1 MAQNNE
7 TKVQKSSTFEEW
19 RQSSNAVSYDLGPA
33 GSSQNKNNT
42 IDVERALDVEPRLGD
57 QYKTFTAS
65 AGVILHRDTAN
76 IRIDLLPDETVDNT
90 SGYIILTGITGT
102 GNSANQRAAEIV
114 AGTVIQQI
122 DAASNITFSAE
133 VVSVSNTKVLLKN
146 QTGTFSTASADA
158 ADIKLSTSTSKII
171 PHENIVRQEVGS
183 YPKGAVRVYKKKS
196 GVDYGGGSGNYIR
209 LTQDASQVNGF
220 HIPKS
225 THSIS
230 FTSSTSVPATYLE
243 GEKIVQHTGNN
254 TSNAQVFSAQILI
267 ATGSDLHGLGTNG
280 GIILYNV
287 DGTFDAGLD
296 LIGTTTPA
304 HVIDDGEY
312 SAIATIDTTFA
323 SMIEFNTPLAVS
335 DVIEI
340 YYTNAV
346 DAILELQDDIGT
358 VESLS
363 NASLGNNADAPTDLV
378 TAINNIK
385 TFIGTT
391 AINTVYDLGDADTI
405 TAAISN
411 LHAEIGTSTLTD
423 NLPSD
428 VTYTVTDHT
437 TATNT
442 LTAFVGNS
450 SIANI
455 GSTDTLTGALQS
467 LHAEIGDVTALTG
480 TASTSAFG
488 FDTEVLTTAL
498 VELRTLVCPG
508 DIDSGV
514 TALSANVGN
523 ADNFAATTNTD
534 GIIEL
539 QTIVGNRTGLSN
551 GNLGNTSAGTNDIV
565 AQINFIKSFIGTTT
579 LVGIDDNGADANTI
593 TEAISNLHA
602 EIGTATIS
610 QADLGNIDDT
620 PSDLTAAINTI
631 KAFIGIVGI
640 DSIGGAN
647 TITSAVAQLFTD
659 IGDVGGSGA
668 TLAAATG
675 FSATNLTGAVTE
687 IQADIG
693 NAADISNATGY
704 SAASAVT
711 GITEIQALLG
721 DITSLT
727 GSNDFQTA
735 TVLDSLLELKTAI
748 SGSDDLTDTV
758 AELVSGS
765 STDFDATSIVDA
777 IKLVMLDIG
786 KLSDL
791 SSTPFAADANIEGSY
806 TPTDLVTIID
816 SYGEYIGS
824 TNISAIGSDNTITT
838 AISTLH
844 DEIGSSNISTVS
856 GTDNTITT
864 AINQLHHEI
873 GDVAGSNTR
882 LGIGT
887 DRTIA
892 TSSSVASPNSGVIL
906 NLVNTL
912 NLVPGMR
919 VTGTGITAAATI
931 VSVDSGNNRVTL
943 SAGGITTSITTGS
956 PVNITFRAETLQ
968 VKALALDT
976 NTGNVSAI
984 ADATGYSA
992 TNLVGGLTEIQGKIG
1007 EVSATNMGTTA
1018 STAVTAINEL
1028 ATTKLAIG
1036 ADAAAMKTAMGT
1048 DSSTVTAAIKEL
1060 VDGTGAATV
1069 SVKGQG
1075 SVQPTGKLDNI
1086 SATKQTVIG
1095 DIDFN
1100 SSNPSGAASFQSVLK
1115 FGANTVL
1122 DLSDSGATLKLSAA
1136 ATGTS
1141 ISNVAFLA
1149 LAGVSGD
1156 PIPSTGVG
1164 LEIQRAN
1171 INNVQESTSTNVQF
1185 KWVDDQ
1191 AEIDGDLSW
1200 QVSGLTEN
1208 GNSPYTAANLDFYN
1222 VGRLFAAGGKLNTAS
1237 QTASSHTGISA
1248 TWDTTNQ
1255 NFDLALTADPTVAL
1269 TGPITGSVALTNLA
1283 TSTFN
1288 LATTITNDAVI
1299 LGTHTTGDYIET
1311 ATGTSNEIAITGA
1324 GTEGR
1329 DIVIGLPTNVTVG
1342 GNTTLAGNNTA
1353 SGTITLGGTN
1363 TTTTVAGQ
1371 LTVNNFTVTGTNT
1384 QTTVSNTTLTGDA
1397 LVLRAENTGVPGNTD
1412 TPKFVVHRGFGAS
1425 KAHNA
1430 LEIGK
1435 RYKITSA
1442 GIDSAATTFD
1452 FTDAGAANNNVNTIF
1467 TATATTT
1474 GGTGG
1479 TALIQSNEAAIVWNE
1494 VNDQF
1499 TLTRAGTSGAVSTN
1513 TTTGSIIAQGDTIG
1527 AATLFTAALNTDNE
1541 DKQIPFVDVT
1551 STTSPL
1557 QRDGGLLYNPSTNAL
1572 KILEGNR
1579 ATIIDNDGNS
1589 FHNDILIKDSENDG
1603 TGIRKLTIE
1612 GGHASLRLKESG
1624 VTGTPE
1630 WYTIADSGNFSVKLN
1645 NAGQDALRF
1654 NTNEANNAITL
1665 AYIGYNAQV
1674 NGSITGTSLVSSGGV
1689 TAGTTI
1695 AVPHT
1700 GQGFSAGAAGHTVT
1714 LQNNGT
1720 KSILHSANDHLLVRS
1735 NQIELQTAG
1744 QELYFLATAN
1754 GAATVYH
1761 DNVAK
1766 LATTSDGIK
1775 VTGEIETTTGANIA
1789 GNLVIGTF
1797 AAAQDTDHGA
1807 TSSFSLAA
1815 ASPLHIIKRAVTS
1828 GDNALGGDNVLATFE
1843 VNGYDYVNNPG
1854 KISIDFKGQ
1863 DLNNTVNFAR
1873 ISQAT
1878 VNDTDYGYDTV
1889 HNEATSNLIFGA
1901 TLDGNYGEHHIMT
1914 GSGRLGVGML
1924 NPTVTLDVDGT
1935 AKASSF
1941 RVTRSTASTI
1951 QIDDN
1956 ATDNGTNTKAVLS
1969 NSGIPLLAQS
1979 SALGSTQGDTTTQ
1992 AEFRAR
1998 NANTSFLRILDKR
2011 MTTVA
2016 TPTWNSAYKAIQF
2029 GTDATDQ
2036 AYIAANKNND
2046 YGLEFGNA
2054 TNDQPWIKMYP
2065 QGRVDINYNTTTRLA
2080 TTSTGA
2086 AVTGV
2091 LTSTLGHRIA
2101 SVDSGSLIQNRW
2113 YTIAVIGG
2121 QSSLGAA
2128 NTGQRAAGTFE
2139 VSSPQ
2144 GNSHFH
2150 MKFIATHLYAANS
2163 TINVLSQSQFSSA
2176 SGSITGIRIKENST
2190 YDGAALQIFVG
2201 NTRTLTEIR
2210 FDQTADAFK
2219 EDNKGGWTLIT
2230 PEYDDGSSY
2239 VPSEVDATAAEFA
2252 NWNTD
2257 VIVNMGV
2264 NRNSG
2269 NTASGSMS
2277 QNDNADMFL
2286 SGGLAARALY
2296 LNNAHSTDWSY
2307 IANSQSGVNSTLDF
2321 VVGDD
2326 TGSGGDRM
2334 RFQHSP
2340 SNATQFS
2347 MAELYA
2353 TSNTAA
2359 TLSVTGTIIASDDI
2373 TLSGTGK
2380 KFKAAGNG
2388 SFTTMYHD
2396 GSGGHIDANG
2406 ALELTS
2412 PSITL
2417 QGTAGA
2423 NKILSGDTNGTK
2435 IYHNNTSIVETASGG
2450 INVNGSGGVLA
2461 QRFTFPFIP
2470 DLPAAGGATTGRGIA
2485 QGDQA
2490 FIECNKLANNSTAF
2504 DFVIGD
2510 DVGGH
2515 DKFRFRFNSWQSDI
2529 AAGAIFS
2536 LAEMYP
2542 GPKGCTILDLTVSD
2556 DLFTDGGADDAL
2568 DNVSEVR
2575 ASKFVGTL
2583 TGTATGLSA
2592 TLPVSGGGTGST
2604 AFSDRSVIVSQD
2616 SSTDTLSAKEM
2627 TASGQLLI
2635 GGASGPEVGTLGAG
2649 EGIVI
2654 TVGDGSISISAETA
2668 TSSNLGIAKFS
2679 TNDFDVA
2686 TGSVSIKADGITT
2699 AQIADDA
2706 VTFAKMQEIA
2716 TDTIMGRTADGN
2728 GNASALSKAEAQG
2741 ILNVADGAD
2750 NFAKIRIKTASDGTG
2765 TGEEVGSNEDITIL
2779 AAHSGNSGATSVTRV
2794 GRVITVASSDNN
2806 TTYNADGF
2814 ATSTSS
2820 TGLYLAGNTFKLTP
2834 TIRPYVTQ
2842 VIGTTTN
2849 TSIRMSGTGGSS
2861 VNGAPLGSMQFFNEG
2876 FENMRLE
2883 PSRDSLASP
2892 GVGLEVNGDITAFS
2906 TSLSSDIK
2914 LKENIV
2920 VVNNALEKVS
2930 KLNGVTFDWK
2940 KNGKASAGVIAQN
2953 VEEVMPELVNE
2964 ATGLNNTESHKV
2976 VDYNG
2981 LSSLFIEAIKELK
2994 DQNELLRAEI
3004 EELKANK

>member
-42 IDVERALDVEPRLGD
+42 IDNERALDVEPRLGD

-65 AGVILHRDTAN
+65 AGGILHRDTTN

-102 GNSANQRAAEIV
+102 GNGSNQRAAEIV
-114 AGTVIQQI
+114 AGTIIQQI
-122 DAASNITFSAE
+122 DAASNVTFSAE
-133 VVSVSNTKVLLKN
+133 VVSVSNNKVLIKN
-146 QTGTFSTASADA
+146 QTGTFSTASADV
-158 ADIKLSTSTSKII
+158 ADIKLSTSTAKII

-254 TSNAQVFSAQILI
+254 TSSAQVFSAQILI
-267 ATGSDLHGLGTNG
+267 ATGSNLHGLGTHG

-296 LIGTTTPA
+296 LIGTTTPS

-323 SMIEFNTPLAVS
+323 SMIEFNTPLAAS

-363 NASLGNNADAPTDLV
+363 NAALGNNADAPTDLV

-411 LHAEIGTSTLTD
+411 LHTEIGTSTLVD

-428 VTYTVTDHT
+428 FTYTVTDHT
-437 TATNT
+437 TAMNT
-442 LTAFVGNS
+442 LTTFVGNT

-455 GSTDTLTGALQS
+455 GTTDTLTGALQS
-467 LHAEIGDVTALTG
+467 LHAEIGDVTTLTG
-480 TASTSAFG
+480 SASTSAFG
-488 FDTEVLTTAL
+488 FDTDVLTTAL

-508 DIDSGV
+508 DIDSAV
-514 TALSANVGN
+514 TALSANDNN
-523 ADNFAATTNTD
+523 AANFAATTNTD

-539 QTIVGNRTGLSN
+539 QKIVGNRTGLSTAT
-551 GNLGNTSAGTNDIV
+551 LGNVVANTNDIV
-565 AQINFIKSFIGTTT
+565 AQINSIKSFIGTTT
-579 LVGIDDNGADANTI
+579 LVGIDDNSPDANTI

-610 QADLGNIDDT
+610 QADLGNNDDT

-631 KAFIGIVGI
+631 KGFIGIVGI
-640 DSIGGAN
+640 NSIGSAD

-659 IGDVGGSGA
+659 IGDVGSNGA
-668 TLAAATG
+668 NLAAATG
-675 FSATNLTGAVTE
+675 FDATTIATAVTE

-693 NAADISNATGY
+693 NAADINDADGY

-711 GITEIQALLG
+711 GITEIQGLLG
-721 DITSLT
+721 DITTLT
-727 GSNDFQTA
+727 GANDFQTA
-735 TVLDSLLELKTAI
+735 TVLACLLELKTAI

-765 STDFDATSIVDA
+765 STDFDATSVVDA
-777 IKLVMLDIG
+777 IKLVMVDIG

-791 SSTPFAADANIEGSY
+791 SSTPFAANANIQGSY
-806 TPTDLVTIID
+806 TATDLVTIID

-824 TNISAIGSDNTITT
+824 TNISAISASDNTITT

-844 DEIGSSNISTVS
+844 GEIGTGSFSNDLPSDVTYTTGTQNLTGQIDAIAGFISSTRLST
-856 GTDNTITT
+856 THKTTITGAINELDAEIGTVGDLDTHTAFANATLVT
-864 AINQLHHEI
+864 AI
-873 GDVAGSNTR
+873 
-882 LGIGT
+882 
-887 DRTIA
+887 
-892 TSSSVASPNSGVIL
+892 
-906 NLVNTL
+906 
-912 NLVPGMR
+912 
-919 VTGTGITAAATI
+919 
-931 VSVDSGNNRVTL
+931 
-943 SAGGITTSITTGS
+943 
-956 PVNITFRAETLQ
+956 
-968 VKALALDT
+968 
-976 NTGNVSAI
+976 
-984 ADATGYSA
+984 
-992 TNLVGGLTEIQGKIG
+992 TEIQGKLR
-1007 EVSATNMGTTA
+1007 VSDGSNVINATALGTTSDTIVEAIKEIADEAGAVTASNMGTT
-1018 STAVTAINEL
+1018 SDTIVT
-1028 ATTKLAIG
+1028 
-1036 ADAAAMKTAMGT
+1036 
-1048 DSSTVTAAIKEL
+1048 AIKEL
-1060 VDGTGAATV
+1060 ADGTGAATV
-1069 SVKGQG
+1069 TVKGQA

-1086 SATKQTVIG
+1086 SATKQTIIG

-1100 SSNPSGAASFQSVLK
+1100 SSKPAGVASFQSVLK

-1122 DLSDSGATLKLSAA
+1122 DLSDAGATLKLSADA
-1136 ATGTS
+1136 EGTS

-1149 LAGVSGD
+1149 LAGQTGD
-1156 PIPSTGVG
+1156 KIPSTGVG
-1164 LEIQRAN
+1164 LEIQRAL

-1208 GNSPYTAANLDFYN
+1208 GDSPYTAANLDFYN
-1222 VGRLFAAGGKLNTAS
+1222 VGRLFAAGGKLNDAS

-1288 LATTITNDAVI
+1288 LSTTIANNAVT
-1299 LGTHTTGDYIET
+1299 LGTHTTGNYIET

-1479 TALIQSNEAAIVWNE
+1479 TALIQLNEAAIAWNE

-1513 TTTGSIIAQGDTIG
+1513 VHTGSIIAQGDTIG
-1527 AATLFTAALNTDNE
+1527 AATLFTAALNDDNE
-1541 DKQIPFVDVT
+1541 DKQISFVDVT

-1557 QRDGGLLYNPSTNAL
+1557 QRDGGLLYNPNTNAL
-1572 KILEGNR
+1572 KLLEGSA
-1579 ATIIDNDGNS
+1579 ATIIDNTGNS
-1589 FHNDILIKDSENDG
+1589 FHNDILIKDSENLNRV
-1603 TGIRKLTIE
+1603 RKLTIE
-1612 GGHASLRLKESG
+1612 GGHASLRLKELG
-1624 VTGTPE
+1624 ITGTPD
-1630 WYTIADSGNFSVKLN
+1630 WYTIADSGTFSIRLN
-1645 NAGQDALRF
+1645 NAGNHALRF
-1654 NTNEANNAITL
+1654 NTNEANNAITSM
-1665 AYIGYNAQV
+1665 YVGYNTDV
-1674 NGSITGTSLVSSGGV
+1674 IGSITGTSLVSSGGI
-1689 TAGTTI
+1689 TAASTI
-1695 AVPHT
+1695 SVPHT
-1700 GQGFSAGAAGHTVT
+1700 NQGFSAGASGHTVT

-1720 KSILHSANDHLLVRS
+1720 RSLLDSDNDNLLIRS
-1735 NQIELQTAG
+1735 NQIELQSVG
-1744 QELYFLATAN
+1744 QELYFKGVSN

-1761 DNVAK
+1761 NNVAK
-1766 LATTSDGIK
+1766 LDTTSDGIK

-1789 GNLVIGTF
+1789 GNLVIGTL
-1797 AAAQDTDHGA
+1797 ATAQDTGAGA

-1815 ASPLHIIKRAVTS
+1815 ASPLHIIKRGVTS
-1828 GDNALGGDNVLATFE
+1828 GDNATVGDNVLATFE
-1843 VNGYDYVNNPG
+1843 VNGYDYTANPG

-1863 DLNNTVNFAR
+1863 DNNNGVNFAR

-1878 VNDTDYGYDTV
+1878 VNDTDYGAN
-1889 HNEATSNLIFGA
+1889 NEATSNLIFGS
-1901 TLDGNYGEHHIMT
+1901 TSGGTYGEHHIMT
-1914 GSGRLGVGML
+1914 GGGRLGVGML

-1951 QIDDN
+1951 QIDDG
-1956 ATDNGTNTKAVLS
+1956 AADNGDNTKVVLS
-1969 NSGIPLLAQS
+1969 NNGIPLIAQS
-1979 SALGSTQGDTTTQ
+1979 SALGNNIGNTTTQ
-1992 AEFRAR
+1992 AEFRSE

-2011 MTTVA
+2011 HTTDA
-2016 TPTWNSAYKAIQF
+2016 SPDWQTAYKAIQF
-2029 GTDATDQ
+2029 GTDSTDQ

-2046 YGLEFGNA
+2046 YGLELGNA
-2054 TNDQPWIKMYP
+2054 TNDHPWIKMYP
-2065 QGRVDINYNTTTRLA
+2065 QGRVDLNFNTTTRLA

-2091 LTSTLGHRIA
+2091 LTSTLGHRIQ
-2101 SVDSGSLIQNRW
+2101 SVDSGNLTQNRW
-2113 YTIAVIGG
+2113 YTVAVIGG
-2121 QSSLGAA
+2121 EGSV

-2139 VSSPQ
+2139 FSSPA
-2144 GNSHFH
+2144 GGRHFY

-2163 TINVLSQSQFSSA
+2163 TINVLSQSQFSNASA
-2176 SGSITGIRIKENST
+2176 AITGIRIKELGT
-2190 YDGAALQIFVG
+2190 YDGAALQVLVG
-2201 NTRTLTEIR
+2201 NTSTLSDIR
-2210 FDQTADAFK
+2210 LDLLSDAFK
-2219 EDNKGGWTLIT
+2219 EDNRGGWTLIT
-2230 PEYDDGSSY
+2230 PEYDNGSSY
-2239 VPSEVDATAAEFA
+2239 VPTEVDATAAEFA

-2257 VIVNMGV
+2257 VIVSMSNAH
-2264 NRNSG
+2264 NSG
-2269 NTASGSMS
+2269 NGASGSTS
-2277 QNDNADMFL
+2277 QNNNSDMFL
-2286 SGGLAARALY
+2286 SGGIAARAFF
-2296 LNNAHSTDWSY
+2296 LNNTNSTDWSY
-2307 IANSQSGVNSTLDF
+2307 IANTQNGVNSTLDL

-2326 TGSGGDRM
+2326 TGSGGDRI

-2340 SNATQFS
+2340 NGGSQFS
-2347 MAELYA
+2347 MAELYT
-2353 TSNTAA
+2353 TSSTAA
-2359 TLSVTGTIIASDDI
+2359 RLAITGGVLASDDI

-2380 KFKAAGNG
+2380 KFKAEG
-2388 SFTTMYHD
+2388 SGSYTTMYHD

-2406 ALELTS
+2406 VLELTS
-2412 PSITL
+2412 PTITL
-2417 QGTAGA
+2417 QGSAGA
-2423 NKILSGDTNGTK
+2423 NKILSGGTGGTVV
-2435 IYHNNTSIVETASGG
+2435 YHNNASIIETASGG
-2450 INVNGSGGVLA
+2450 ITVNGSGGVLA
-2461 QRFTFPFIP
+2461 QRFTFPFLA
-2470 DLPAAGGATTGRGIA
+2470 DNVASTGKGIA
-2485 QGDQA
+2485 AGDQA
-2490 FIECNKLANNSTAF
+2490 FIEANKLANNSTAL

-2515 DKFRFRFNSWQSDI
+2515 DKFRFRFNSWQSNI

-2556 DLFTDGGADDAL
+2556 DLFTDGNADNAL
-2568 DNVSEVR
+2568 DNVSEIR
-2575 ASKFVGTL
+2575 AAKFVGTL
-2583 TGTATGLSA
+2583 TGNATGLSA
-2592 TLPVSGGGTGST
+2592 TLAVSGGGTGATS
-2604 AFSDRSVIVSQD
+2604 FGDKSVIVSQD
-2616 SSTDTLSAKEM
+2616 SSTDTLSAKTM
-2627 TASGQLLI
+2627 ATNGQLLI
-2635 GGASGPEVGTLGAG
+2635 GGTSGPEVAVLTAG
-2649 EGIVI
+2649 EGIDIANGNNTI
-2654 TVGDGSISISAETA
+2654 TISGEDA
-2668 TSSNLGIAKFS
+2668 SSGNKGIAKFS
-2679 TNDFDVA
+2679 TNDF
-2686 TGSVSIKADGITT
+2686 SVTSGNVTIKSSGITS
-2699 AQIADDA
+2699 AQIANDA
-2706 VTFAKMQEIA
+2706 VTFTKMQNIA
-2716 TDTIMGRTADGN
+2716 TNTIMGRTAAGT
-2728 GNASALSKAEAQG
+2728 GTPAAMSASDVRT
-2741 ILNVADGAD
+2741 ILNVANGAD
-2750 NFAKIRIKTASDGTG
+2750 DYNAWKLKGGATASTDIGA
-2765 TGEEVGSNEDITIL
+2765 GETVSFQST
-2779 AAHSGNSGATSVTRV
+2779 HSGNSGGTSITRSAN
-2794 GRVITVASSDNN
+2794 VITINSSDNN
-2806 TTYNADGF
+2806 TTYTAAG
-2814 ATSTSS
+2814 AGSAGSTQ
-2820 TGLYLAGNTFKLTP
+2820 GIYLAGNQFKLTNN
-2834 TIRPYVTQ
+2834 IRPYVTQ
-2842 VIGTTTN
+2842 IIGTSTD
-2849 TSIRMSGTGGSS
+2849 TSIRMTGTGGTTA
-2861 VNGAPLGSMQFFNEG
+2861 NGAPLGSMQFFNEG

-2883 PSRDSLASP
+2883 PSRDSQASP

-2914 LKENIV
+2914 LKENVV
-2920 VVNNALEKVS
+2920 VVNDALEKVS

-2981 LSSLFIEAIKELK
+2981 LSALFIEAIKELK